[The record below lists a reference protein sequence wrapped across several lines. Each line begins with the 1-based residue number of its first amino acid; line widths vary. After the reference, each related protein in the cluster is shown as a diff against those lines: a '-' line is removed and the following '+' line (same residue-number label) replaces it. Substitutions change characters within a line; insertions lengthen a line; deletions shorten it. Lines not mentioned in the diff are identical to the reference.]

1 MKSSLIYGV
10 LDLLNMFPYKD
21 GVSDTLSPSK
31 IAEGR
36 KKVDMGQKMI
46 SFGSYA
52 MVHIG
57 TTNTARSRR
66 VPEIAL
72 KASNDS
78 GGYHFMNIF
87 AGK

>member
-1 MKSSLIYGV
+1 
-10 LDLLNMFPYKD
+10 
-21 GVSDTLSPSK
+21 
-31 IAEGR
+31 
-36 KKVDMGQKMI
+36 MGQKMI

-87 AGK
+87 AGKWMHSYNRKEFPTTEEVIEKVEQVAGY